1 MTVMVDRKEM
11 YLEAFVDSDHPWHD
25 EECSA

>member
-1 MTVMVDRKEM
+1 MVDRKEM